1 MPFVTEEIWDALGTA
16 APDPDREPLLVG
28 ASWPSA
34 GARDVEAEAA
44 FDDLSELVRAVRN
57 LRTASGA
64 AAGAWLPLEI
74 APPDATAAAAIEG
87 GRRYLEPLA
96 RVRPVTIGI
105 AASGGD
111 TATPLGAIALG
122 SDAAGDQERGR
133 RREAQRAELQA
144 GIERVRALLANDA
157 FIARA
162 PAPVVEKERARL
174 VELESQLA
182 QL

>member
-1 MPFVTEEIWDALGTA
+1 
-16 APDPDREPLLVG
+16 
-28 ASWPSA
+28 
-34 GARDVEAEAA
+34 
-44 FDDLSELVRAVRN
+44 
-57 LRTASGA
+57 
-64 AAGAWLPLEI
+64 
-74 APPDATAAAAIEG
+74 
-87 GRRYLEPLA
+87 
-96 RVRPVTIGI
+96 VRPVTIGI
-105 AASGGD
+105 AAGGGD